1 MLYLQHIKISLRWGL
16 DKWLLWSVFVPP
28 LSHSLF
34 LDYHVAF
41 WQRICMVE
49 LGTGTV
55 NRGGASPRPVSVMI
69 PPMQKKSVS
78 KEELLGGFACTLQHE
93 HTSKCISPTLTCKM
107 LYTDEIHTESIM
119 TVSMV
124 ENSAV
129 FPHACFA
136 S

>member
-49 LGTGTV
+49 LGTVTV
-55 NRGGASPRPVSVMI
+55 NRGGASPSPVSVMI
-69 PPMQKKSVS
+69 S
-78 KEELLGGFACTLQHE
+78 
-93 HTSKCISPTLTCKM
+93 
-107 LYTDEIHTESIM
+107 
-119 TVSMV
+119 
-124 ENSAV
+124 
-129 FPHACFA
+129 PHAEEICKQRGITWGLCMHFA
-136 S
+136 T